1 MAGIPASSVKLSI
14 PADSL
19 RKLPE
24 GAVYR
29 GKSGQANLTV
39 GSDDSG
45 NIVAE
50 ASCDSLQQ
58 LVLWYEEELARI
70 RSETKSEISNDVQ
83 TVEKRPPNRMRT
95 FITGVLA
102 GLLVGMLL
110 TMKLKKRMNKNF
122 MYGIGAVK
130 YKDFT
135 IGYIEKNSFDL
146 GGKKPEAA
154 KIEAE
159 QVQGA
164 PVLVIPQSNGGI
176 APTFNVIQMN
186 YSNLH
191 KLLGGSLHYKKE
203 DLEKKTPIGW
213 TAPSEVLVMQ
223 GPWEL
228 SLVSGQSVLIPNATL
243 LSNPAGK
250 LTLTETS
257 KIEVT
262 LEVAMP
268 EDGSQPYGVFDTEA
282 IPDEWGQ
289 YKLPPAEAAAA
300 ASLQSE
306 EG

>member
-58 LVLWYEEELARI
+58 LVLWYEEELAHI

-110 TMKLKKRMNKNF
+110 TMKLKKR
-122 MYGIGAVK
+122 
-130 YKDFT
+130 
-135 IGYIEKNSFDL
+135 
-146 GGKKPEAA
+146 
-154 KIEAE
+154 
-159 QVQGA
+159 
-164 PVLVIPQSNGGI
+164 
-176 APTFNVIQMN
+176 
-186 YSNLH
+186 
-191 KLLGGSLHYKKE
+191 
-203 DLEKKTPIGW
+203 
-213 TAPSEVLVMQ
+213 
-223 GPWEL
+223 
-228 SLVSGQSVLIPNATL
+228 
-243 LSNPAGK
+243 
-250 LTLTETS
+250 
-257 KIEVT
+257 
-262 LEVAMP
+262 
-268 EDGSQPYGVFDTEA
+268 
-282 IPDEWGQ
+282 
-289 YKLPPAEAAAA
+289 
-300 ASLQSE
+300 
-306 EG
+306 